1 MTWENEYE
9 DIYEAM
15 NLLEKAV
22 RSRDEDGVVAGIEAW
37 LNEPDQDSPDFT
49 EALAQGVQDAVTHAM
64 SINEGKITITIM
76 RPGES
81 MIRFEW
87 LDDDDE
93 EPSGAFNKVVLGAVK
108 RALHGGADAHPS

>member
-22 RSRDEDGVVAGIEAW
+22 LSRDEDGVVAGIEAW
-37 LNEPDQDSPDFT
+37 LNEPDQDSPNFT

-87 LDDDDE
+87 LEGDDE
-93 EPSGAFNKVVLGAVK
+93 GPSDTFNKAVLGAVQ
-108 RALHGGADAHPS
+108 RALQEGRE